1 MEAGRLRY
9 SVTLQRQAT
18 TKNSRGEYAQTYT
31 TIASRRAAIRPLAG
45 REYFQASGEHSDVT
59 TEIRVRYDST
69 LKSLKPADRVLDA
82 THSPQVVYDILSVIR
97 PRETALELILM
108 CVRRNGPNS

>member
-1 MEAGRLRY
+1 MRSGRLRY
-9 SVTLQRQAT
+9 SVTLQRQGSS
-18 TKNSRGEYAQTYT
+18 KNSRGEYTQSYT
-31 TIASRRAAIRPLAG
+31 TLATRRASIRPLAG
-45 REYFQASGEHSDVT
+45 RVYFQASGEHSHVT